1 MSCRI
6 NNKFC
11 KKLYIKQKAG
21 FLFLLC
27 KKCTKVCTL
36 FVFCYFF
43 DVFKRNWI
51 GDILGLM
58 VWVVVVGFVVMMDCV
73 HRT

>member
-1 MSCRI
+1 M
-6 NNKFC
+6 
-11 KKLYIKQKAG
+11 
-21 FLFLLC
+21 FLLC